1 MRQTAVERQ
10 SLCVFDK
17 FHIFITY
24 KKGAFL
30 RSFVLINFKFGVLE
44 NRVVEKLC
52 RRDPKSANDQ
62 QNCF

>member
-30 RSFVLINFKFGVLE
+30 RSFVLINFKFGILE

-52 RRDPKSANDQ
+52 YGNSESTNNQ